1 MGPIPPLIFSIK
13 FSIFHCIF
21 WCMFN
26 AAQIFPLIFS
36 YSDFSQILCSNFTA
50 QCLPE
55 PFLFSFTEWQSLAT
69 TPSTNAPYAWA
80 PWTSLTPGP
89 GDVTWK
95 NTSPAWTFSQQRHV
109 FSTCS
114 TSTSLPVGK
123 TQLPEMDRCQL
134 VGQPVWEQIAVTTRT
149 LRSREM
155 MMNPWMWKSKIL
167 VLRLRFML

>member
-1 MGPIPPLIFSIK
+1 MCRYVRLITLNVPHVPRPRFIAPK
-13 FSIFHCIF
+13 FFRSYLTT
-21 WCMFN
+21 
-26 AAQIFPLIFS
+26 QIFLKIC
-36 YSDFSQILCSNFTA
+36 CSNFAA
-50 QCLPE
+50 QSLPE

-80 PWTSLTPGP
+80 PWTSLTLGH

-167 VLRLRFML
+167 VLRLRLML